1 MTWDSVFGLPTHIL
15 VVHAAVV
22 LLPLASVGAVVMAV
36 RSDWSRRFG
45 PVVVAVAAV
54 GLVSA
59 FLARRSGEEFS
70 RRVGTPQP
78 HAELGEVLPW
88 IALAFFV
95 LTLALWLLDRRTS
108 GRRSTAVAVLAVL
121 VVAAAALTTLWTI
134 RVGHSGSE
142 AVWEPIMQNTQ
153 PR

>member
-1 MTWDSVFGLPTHIL
+1 MSWDSVFGLPTHVL

-22 LLPLASVGAVVMAV
+22 LLPLACVGAVVMAV
-36 RSDWSRRFG
+36 RADWSRRFG
-45 PVVVAVAAV
+45 PAVVVVAGA
-54 GLVSA
+54 GLVA
-59 FLARRSGEEFS
+59 GFAATRSGEEFS

-78 HAELGEVLPW
+78 HAELGDVLPW
-88 IALAFFV
+88 IALAFFALV
-95 LTLALWLLDRRTS
+95 LALWLLDRRGA
-108 GRRSTAVAVLAVL
+108 GRRPTGVAVLAVV
-121 VVAAAALTTLWTI
+121 VVAGAAFTTLWTI